1 MVSCD
6 HQRTT
11 QPHHIKDSLAY
22 DIESIKII
30 PSNDILEL
38 KSYHITSPFSCQNID
53 GIIAYNYRLHSLD
66 FEDLYNHKEISSI
79 PLQREGPDG
88 IPGRVAGIFP
98 LSKDSIWVYDGIYMY
113 LLNSAGRVN
122 EKITLEDRESLIINT
137 NYAMNTAKFSYN
149 PKRHSLLY
157 LTRKDDFIVEEYD
170 IKKRKIIKT
179 YPLSYSIINPKGSLL
194 YADMDAPNV
203 NFVDNKI
210 IYNYPYESTIYLL
223 DMDSGKQLLIDA
235 PSCYTSN
242 KAQTCNANGYSIWER
257 HRIENVHFYDIMY
270 LPECKTYIRL
280 HIGGIDFSEKESVQT
295 LLDSR
300 PIYMMAFDKDF
311 NIMGESKLAGKRYSC
326 FTGWCALKNSV
337 LLFNE
342 NSLSDSI
349 SYETLNVDIISSI
362 RGL

>member
-66 FEDLYNHKEISSI
+66 LIDLYNHKEISSI

-257 HRIENVHFYDIMY
+257 
-270 LPECKTYIRL
+270 
-280 HIGGIDFSEKESVQT
+280 
-295 LLDSR
+295 

>member
-66 FEDLYNHKEISSI
+66 LIDLYNHKEISSI

-149 PKRHSLLY
+149 PKRHS
-157 LTRKDDFIVEEYD
+157 RV
-170 IKKRKIIKT
+170 
-179 YPLSYSIINPKGSLL
+179 
-194 YADMDAPNV
+194 V
-203 NFVDNKI
+203 
-210 IYNYPYESTIYLL
+210 
-223 DMDSGKQLLIDA
+223 
-235 PSCYTSN
+235 
-242 KAQTCNANGYSIWER
+242 
-257 HRIENVHFYDIMY
+257 
-270 LPECKTYIRL
+270 
-280 HIGGIDFSEKESVQT
+280 
-295 LLDSR
+295 
-300 PIYMMAFDKDF
+300 F
-311 NIMGESKLAGKRYSC
+311 N
-326 FTGWCALKNSV
+326 
-337 LLFNE
+337 
-342 NSLSDSI
+342 
-349 SYETLNVDIISSI
+349 
-362 RGL
+362 

>member
-1 MVSCD
+1 
-6 HQRTT
+6 
-11 QPHHIKDSLAY
+11 
-22 DIESIKII
+22 
-30 PSNDILEL
+30 
-38 KSYHITSPFSCQNID
+38 
-53 GIIAYNYRLHSLD
+53 
-66 FEDLYNHKEISSI
+66 
-79 PLQREGPDG
+79 
-88 IPGRVAGIFP
+88 
-98 LSKDSIWVYDGIYMY
+98 
-113 LLNSAGRVN
+113 
-122 EKITLEDRESLIINT
+122 
-137 NYAMNTAKFSYN
+137 
-149 PKRHSLLY
+149 
-157 LTRKDDFIVEEYD
+157 
-170 IKKRKIIKT
+170 
-179 YPLSYSIINPKGSLL
+179 
-194 YADMDAPNV
+194 MDAPNV

-280 HIGGIDFSEKESVQT
+280 HIGGIDFSEKESVLT

>member
-1 MVSCD
+1 MERCSV
-6 HQRTT
+6 
-11 QPHHIKDSLAY
+11 LV
-22 DIESIKII
+22 E
-30 PSNDILEL
+30 
-38 KSYHITSPFSCQNID
+38 D
-53 GIIAYNYRLHSLD
+53 GEGFRSRALSGKVVARRHR
-66 FEDLYNHKEISSI
+66 EM
-79 PLQREGPDG
+79 REG
-88 IPGRVAGIFP
+88 VWA
-98 LSKDSIWVYDGIYMY
+98 
-113 LLNSAGRVN
+113 
-122 EKITLEDRESLIINT
+122 
-137 NYAMNTAKFSYN
+137 
-149 PKRHSLLY
+149 
-157 LTRKDDFIVEEYD
+157 D

>member
-11 QPHHIKDSLAY
+11 QPHYIKDSLAY

-66 FEDLYNHKEISSI
+66 LIDLYNHKEISSI

-280 HIGGIDFSEKESVQT
+280 HIGGIDFSEKE
-295 LLDSR
+295 
-300 PIYMMAFDKDF
+300 
-311 NIMGESKLAGKRYSC
+311 
-326 FTGWCALKNSV
+326 
-337 LLFNE
+337 
-342 NSLSDSI
+342 
-349 SYETLNVDIISSI
+349 
-362 RGL
+362 